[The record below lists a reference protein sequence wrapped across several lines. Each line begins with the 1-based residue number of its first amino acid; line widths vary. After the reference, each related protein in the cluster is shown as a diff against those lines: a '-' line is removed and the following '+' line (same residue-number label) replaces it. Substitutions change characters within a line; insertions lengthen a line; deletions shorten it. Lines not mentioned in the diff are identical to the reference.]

1 MWKILVNIID
11 MKRIQSY
18 IVPAIIVV
26 IFIAISFLYFYPL
39 LEGKWINATDGQ
51 MYHGMSKE
59 IQDFRDKG
67 EEALWTGR
75 TFSGMPS
82 YLISTVY
89 KGNIPASIQ
98 AFVRNIPFPADVLFF
113 SFVFFFILGLVL
125 KTKPW
130 VSFAGALAYGFT
142 TFSFVLI
149 GTGHA
154 TKAHTIT
161 YMALLVAGVL
171 LAYRGKFLWGSLLS
185 AFSLS
190 WMINANHPQMTY
202 YAGIMILII
211 VITYFITAFREKEL
225 PKFFKASTLLLI
237 AALLAVGTNFGKLW
251 TVYEYGKYSMRGT
264 SELKVDEQNQ
274 TSGLNRDYILDY
286 SYDLGEAMTAFIPRF
301 KGGGMGEPLGQNSAT
316 FQLFEKYQGKQAA
329 MKACERLPLY
339 WGTQPISM
347 APFYYGAVL
356 CFLFVLGLFLV
367 RGPDKWWIV
376 AVVVIS
382 FLLSLGKN
390 LPLLS
395 NFMIDY
401 FPGYNK
407 FRDVKNIIVIQQ
419 FAMALLGLLA
429 VREIYLGNIEKKAL
443 LKKLMYSWIIVGGL
457 ALVFVLIPG
466 LAGNFSSPSDVQIDE
481 QLVNVL
487 RIDRESILRTD
498 AFRSFAFVSL
508 AAGIIWLF
516 VQKKIKPAYAIVA
529 WALLILVDLLPV
541 NKKYLNSDN
550 FASKSKV
557 TAPFSKSN
565 ADKEILNDPDPNF
578 RVLNLTVNPFSD
590 GSTSYFH
597 KSIGGYHGAK
607 MKRYQEVVDFYLLSE
622 IRDIVKGFQNP
633 TSLDSLIGQ
642 LPAINMLNTKYI
654 IYNPEYAPIENY
666 QINGHAWFVDNVV
679 FVKDANE
686 EIQAIGDYDMKSEA
700 AVHQSFQD
708 GVKNIGFSPES
719 TIELLEYQ
727 PNMLKYKASV
737 IDENSFAVFSEIW
750 YPKGWNVYIDGQET
764 DLLRANY
771 ILRALVIPKGEH
783 EIVFKFEPNSYYIG
797 NKISLASSLVLLLVC
812 AAGVFVFIKRRK
824 NEESKE
830 D

>member
-1 MWKILVNIID
+1 
-11 MKRIQSY
+11 MKRIQSH

-26 IFIAISFLYFYPL
+26 IFLVISFLYFYPL

-51 MYHGMSKE
+51 MYQGMSKE

-89 KGNIPASIQ
+89 KGNIPAGIQ

-113 SFVFFFILGLVL
+113 SFVFFFILGLVM
-125 KTKPW
+125 KIKPW

-171 LAYRGKFLWGSLLS
+171 LTYRGKFLWGSLLA

-211 VITYFITAFREKEL
+211 VITYLITAFREKEL

-251 TVYEYGKYSMRGT
+251 TVYEYGNYSMRGK

-329 MKACERLPLY
+329 IKVCERLPLY

-376 AVVVIS
+376 AVVVVS

-390 LPLLS
+390 MPLLS
-395 NFMIDY
+395 NLMIDY

-419 FAMALLGLLA
+419 FAMALLGILA
-429 VREIYLGNIEKKAL
+429 VREIYLENIEKKAL

-466 LAGNFSSPSDVQIDE
+466 LAGNFSSPSDAQHDP
-481 QLVNVL
+481 QLVNAL
-487 RIDRESILRTD
+487 RIDRESILRAD
-498 AFRSFAFVSL
+498 AFRSFAFVGL

-529 WALLILVDLLPV
+529 WMLLIFVDLLPV

-550 FASKSKV
+550 FATKSKV
-557 TAPFSKSN
+557 VAPFSQSN

-578 RVLNLTVNPFSD
+578 RVLNLTVSPFND

-607 MKRYQEVVDFYLLSE
+607 MKRYQEVVDFYLSSE
-622 IRDIVKGFQNP
+622 IQDIVKGFQNP
-633 TSLDSLIGQ
+633 MSLDSLIGQ

-708 GVKNIGFSPES
+708 GVKNLGFSPES
-719 TIELLEYQ
+719 TIELLEYH

-750 YPKGWNVYIDGQET
+750 YPQGWNAYIDGQKT
-764 DLLRANY
+764 DILRANY
-771 ILRALVIPKGEH
+771 ILRAMVIPKGEH
-783 EIVFKFEPNSYYIG
+783 EIVFKFEPNSYYVG
-797 NKISLASSLVLLLVC
+797 NKISLASSLVLLLAC

>member
-1 MWKILVNIID
+1 MKQLSQLKNWIIPG
-11 MKRIQSY
+11 I
-18 IVPAIIVV
+18 IAII
-26 IFIAISFLYFYPL
+26 FLFISFIYLFPV
-39 LEGKWINATDGQ
+39 LEGKGLSATDGQ
-51 MYHGMSKE
+51 MYSGMAKE
-59 IQDFRDKG
+59 LDDYRNANG
-67 EEALWTGR
+67 EEALWTNR
-75 TFSGMPS
+75 TFGGMPS

-89 KGNIPASIQ
+89 KGNIPAIVQ
-98 AFVRNIPFPADVLFF
+98 NMARKIIPYPVDVIFF
-113 SFVFFFILGLVL
+113 GFVFFFALGLIMKV
-125 KTKPW
+125 KPW

-142 TFSFVLI
+142 TFTFVLI

-154 TKAHTIT
+154 TKAHTLT

-171 LAYRGKFLWGSLLS
+171 MTYRGKFLWGSLLT

-202 YAGIMILII
+202 YAGIMVLMI
-211 VITYFITAFREKEL
+211 VIAYLVTAFREKEL

-237 AALLAVGTNFGKLW
+237 AAFLAVSTNFGKLW

-264 SELKVDEQNQ
+264 SELTVDEQNQ

-329 MKACERLPLY
+329 IRACERLPLY

-347 APFYYGAVL
+347 SPFYYGAVL

-376 AVVVIS
+376 AVVVVS

-390 LPLLS
+390 APMLS

-429 VREIYLGNIEKKAL
+429 AKEIYLGNIEKKVL

-466 LAGNFSSPSDVQIDE
+466 LAGNFSSPSDAHHDAQF
-481 QLVNVL
+481 VNAL
-487 RIDRESILRTD
+487 RIDRESILRSD

-516 VQKKIKPAYAIVA
+516 VQKKIKPAYVIVA
-529 WALLILVDLLPV
+529 WTLLILVDLLPV

-550 FASKSKV
+550 FTSKSKV
-557 TAPFSKSN
+557 VVPFSPSN
-565 ADKEILNDPDPNF
+565 ADKEILDDPDPNF
-578 RVLNLTVNPFSD
+578 RVLNLAVGNPFSD

-597 KSIGGYHGAK
+597 KSLGGYHGAK
-607 MKRYQEVVDFYLLSE
+607 MKRYQEIIDYYISSE
-622 IRDIVKGFQNP
+622 IHDIIKGFQNP
-633 TSLDSLIGQ
+633 MSLDSLIGQ
-642 LPAINMLNTKYI
+642 LTAINMLNTKYI
-654 IYNPEYAPIENY
+654 IYNPAYAPIENY
-666 QINGHAWFVDNVV
+666 QINGHVWLADSIIVA
-679 FVKDANE
+679 KDANE
-686 EIQAIGDYDMKSEA
+686 EIQAIGDYDLKTK
-700 AVHQSFQD
+700 AVIHQSFHEKT
-708 GVKNIGFSPES
+708 KNIDLSGLYPES
-719 TIELLEYQ
+719 IIELIEYH
-727 PNMLKYKASV
+727 PNSLSYKAN
-737 IDENSFAVFSEIW
+737 IKNKNSLAVFSEIW
-750 YPKGWNVYIDGQET
+750 YPEGWKAYIDGKEV
-764 DLLRANY
+764 DILRANY
-771 ILRALVIPKGEH
+771 ILRALVIPEGEH
-783 EIVFKFEPNSYYIG
+783 EITFSFEPTSYYVG
-797 NKISLASSLVLLLVC
+797 NKVSLAGSLVLLIVLL
-812 AAGVFVFIKRRK
+812 AGLLIFIKKQR
-824 NEESKE
+824 NEKSKE